1 MDRNKLVELF
11 EHAIETKNPDEVDDA
26 VSATFSIIKP
36 ESFVSYLC
44 QLLESSWHFD
54 HEDITRLLQKIGDPE
69 SVNVL
74 FKTAIKKFDYLEY
87 DDSKSLSR
95 KCTWALADIG
105 NSKSKE
111 ALIELAKNQD
121 KEIAGFAQ
129 KRIDNW
135 EKEIER
141 KKHFG

>member
-1 MDRNKLVELF
+1 VERNKLVELF
-11 EHAIETKNPDEVDDA
+11 EHAIRAKNSDEVDDA
-26 VSATFSIIKP
+26 VSVTFSITNP
-36 ESFVSYLC
+36 ENFVPYLC

-69 SVNVL
+69 SVSVL

-105 NSKSKE
+105 NNKSKE
-111 ALIELAKNQD
+111 ALVELAKSQD
-121 KEIAGFAQ
+121 EEIAAFAQ

-135 EKEIER
+135 EKEMGR
-141 KKHFG
+141 KKHFS